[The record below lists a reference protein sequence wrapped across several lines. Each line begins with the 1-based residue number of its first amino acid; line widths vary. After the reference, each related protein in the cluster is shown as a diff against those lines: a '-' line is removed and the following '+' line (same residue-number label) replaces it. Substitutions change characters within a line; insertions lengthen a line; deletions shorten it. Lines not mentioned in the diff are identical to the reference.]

1 MEIKKDLHSYIVCF
15 DNVMPEEILKSFEK
29 ICRDS
34 KKFKIANIVY
44 SGTKTRT
51 VDEKIRKTASWCLS
65 NHSKDSLTEV
75 HWTNF
80 FINIFTTFIADY
92 QKIINSHQSCEIN
105 DIQVLKYG
113 KGGHYKFH
121 TDHNLN
127 IPREFSCIFLTN
139 DNYEGGELVFKYP
152 NSEDTTKIDKK
163 KNRIIIWPSNF
174 LYPHSVF
181 PVTKGERYSVV
192 AWAS

>member
-65 NHSKDSLTEV
+65 M
-75 HWTNF
+75 
-80 FINIFTTFIADY
+80 
-92 QKIINSHQSCEIN
+92 IIM
-105 DIQVLKYG
+105 
-113 KGGHYKFH
+113 
-121 TDHNLN
+121 
-127 IPREFSCIFLTN
+127 REEN
-139 DNYEGGELVFKYP
+139 
-152 NSEDTTKIDKK
+152 
-163 KNRIIIWPSNF
+163 
-174 LYPHSVF
+174 
-181 PVTKGERYSVV
+181 
-192 AWAS
+192 